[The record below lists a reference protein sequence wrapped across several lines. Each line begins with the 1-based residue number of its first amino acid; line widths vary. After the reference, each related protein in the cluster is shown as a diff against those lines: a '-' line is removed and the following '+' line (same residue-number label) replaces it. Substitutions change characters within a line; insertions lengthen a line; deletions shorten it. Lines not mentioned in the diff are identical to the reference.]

1 MGGWNIPDEGSPESF
16 MSCPLSKGWKVEHS
30 FTRQHQWFTYSGLMA
45 TAREEVSNWT
55 LL

>member
-1 MGGWNIPDEGSPESF
+1 MPDEGSPESF
-16 MSCPLSKGWKVEHS
+16 MSCPLSKGCKVEHS

-45 TAREEVSNWT
+45 TAQEEVSNWT